1 MTKMA
6 AGIWDIEMDC
16 RKRLV
21 LIYSLILALIVI
33 FSIDGHAA
41 KTANNSAPTLC
52 RVKTQPDWTRE
63 ERDRARL
70 DCIKK
75 QKKSLSPLQCLQVA
89 QGMEYAI
96 EADEARIYCLNDLQ
110 QQPTLS
116 ECYQIS
122 NAVEFADTAD
132 EARWSCIR
140 RFGKKLKIYQCDR
153 FAKSMSYPS
162 NFHRAQS
169 YCNNEL

>member
-1 MTKMA
+1 
-6 AGIWDIEMDC
+6 MDC

-33 FSIDGHAA
+33 FSIDSQAA
-41 KTANNSAPTLC
+41 KPMKEPARSLC
-52 RVKTQPDWTRE
+52 RVKAQPDWTRE
-63 ERDRARL
+63 ERDQARL

-75 QKKSLSPLQCLQVA
+75 HRKSFTPKQCLQVA

-96 EADEARIYCLNDLQ
+96 EADDARVYCLNELK
-110 QQPTLS
+110 QQPTLK
-116 ECYQIS
+116 ECYEIS
-122 NAVEFADTAD
+122 NAIEFADTAD

>member
-1 MTKMA
+1 M
-6 AGIWDIEMDC
+6 EC

-21 LIYSLILALIVI
+21 LIYSLILALFVV
-33 FSIDGHAA
+33 FSLNGQAA
-41 KTANNSAPTLC
+41 IRKPAAAASTPALC
-52 RVKTQPDWTRE
+52 QVKVQADWTRE
-63 ERDRARL
+63 ERDDARL
-70 DCIKK
+70 NCIKK
-75 QKKSLSPLQCLQVA
+75 NRKVLSPLRCLQIA

-96 EADEARIYCLNDLQ
+96 EADDAKVYCLNELKD
-110 QQPTLS
+110 QPTLN
-116 ECYQIS
+116 ECYEIS
-122 NAVEFADTAD
+122 NTVEFADTAD

-169 YCNNEL
+169 YCNYEL